1 MTYTLHSDD
10 PVGCADTQGFPEQIT
25 DDWQVEHDP
34 GTGNVTVTTSQGEF
48 QGTLDQQDCSA
59 SSGCTDDENAPMCT
73 YGCTITND
81 VCFIE
86 DDPARI
92 VGTSTIDVHNP
103 DGGLC
108 QGPVACTVV
117 YDVHGVRQSPE
128 ENPTGAS
135 GNSRSM
141 PIELRGLSAAWKAL
155 GEILTGAMTALE
167 KLLSGG

>member
-73 YGCTITND
+73 YGCTIAND

-86 DDPARI
+86 DDPARMD
-92 VGTSTIDVHNP
+92 GTSTIEVHDP
-103 DGGLC
+103 DGELC
-108 QGPVACTVV
+108 GGPVVCTVV
-117 YDVHGVRQSPE
+117 YDVEGVRQNPE
-128 ENPTGAS
+128 ENPNGAS
-135 GNSRSM
+135 GNSRSG
-141 PIELRGLSAAWKAL
+141 PIELRGLSAAWKAI
-155 GEILTGAMTALE
+155 GEILAGARAALQ